1 MRNVFLLV
9 CCCVLFA
16 AHTAPNLPAQDLP
29 PRDTTRFKNLKFRNI
44 GPAIGGRTSRVCGV
58 PGDALTYYAA
68 TASGG
73 VWKSTDGGM
82 KWRAVMD
89 DYPVASMGAVAV
101 APSDPNVVYVGS
113 GEANPRGNVA
123 AGNGIYKSTDGGK
136 TWKHVWKSIGQIG
149 TIIVHPANADVAFA
163 AVLGNPF
170 APNKERGVYRTKDG
184 GKTWE
189 RVLAKNEDTGASDV
203 CFDLTN
209 PNILFAGMWQMRRKP
224 WDMQSGG
231 PGSGLYTSRDGG
243 DSWQQ
248 ITPLKADGS
257 PSGLPEGIMGKIGVG
272 VAPSNGNRV
281 YALIEHEKGGL
292 FRSDDGGVNWRLVND
307 SRPLRQR
314 AWYYST
320 LTINPI
326 NPDDVWFP
334 QVPMLRTLDGGR
346 TIARVRGFRHG
357 DHHDIWIDPKN
368 PQRIINA
375 NDGGVEVSTDGG
387 KSWFAAAMPTMQ
399 FYHVSVDNSTPY
411 KISGAAQ
418 DWGTFSTSHIKLDG
432 AGIEIADWH
441 GVGGGEAGHT
451 QHHPLDSNIVYA
463 GEYGGAITRYDHRTR
478 TTQNITVYPTNT
490 SGRGAEDL
498 RYRFQW
504 TAPILISPN
513 DPNTLYHAANVLF
526 KTSDGGKTWSAISG
540 DLTRND
546 KSKQKWSGG
555 PITGDNTG
563 VETYCTIFAI
573 AESPAKAGVL
583 WTGSDDGLV
592 HVSQDGGATWTNVT
606 KNITGLPEFATIK
619 TIEPSRTDA
628 GTVYVVAEAHRLS
641 DFKPYLWK
649 TTDFG
654 KTWKSLSAK
663 LPQDQYL
670 HVVREDPKKRGLLYV
685 GTELGLQMSADDGA
699 SWQALT
705 MNFPPVAVHDMVVK
719 NNDLVIG
726 THGRSFWV
734 FDDLTPLRELA
745 SGAPAND
752 VQLLPVQNAV
762 RWNLSYNR
770 GGGFGQMPNPQS
782 GLVLHYWLKSKAKSV
797 KIEILDANGTVIRSY
812 SNKPEVEPVLAVGE
826 FGGRSSDTLSVL
838 AGLHRTAWDLE
849 HKGADFIRD
858 GQTDGGDVR
867 SGPTA
872 APGSYTV
879 RLTVDGKTFTQ
890 TAQILADP
898 RQTINQAELAKTHAF
913 TLAVRDTISAVT
925 RTVNQLR
932 LVKKQLGER
941 SELLA
946 TGADTAKYS
955 ALLKSAKSLMSLC
968 DSVEGKLHNATA
980 KIAYDILAGKN
991 NTGAKLYAVL
1001 ATLYDATKSD
1011 EPITQGMR
1019 EVFQEE
1025 VQKFTAFRNEWQSVI
1040 TRDVESWNKQAK
1052 ALDVPHVLVPVM

>member
-1 MRNVFLLV
+1 M
-9 CCCVLFA
+9 
-16 AHTAPNLPAQDLP
+16 TAPNLTAQDLP

-44 GPAIGGRTSRVCGV
+44 GPAIGGRTSRAVGV

-82 KWRAVMD
+82 KWRSVMD
-89 DYPVASMGAVAV
+89 DHAVASMGAVAV

-149 TIIVHPANADVAFA
+149 TIIVHPANADIAFA

-189 RVLAKNEDTGASDV
+189 RVLTKNEDTGASDV

-243 DSWQQ
+243 DTWQQ

-320 LTINPI
+320 LTINPT

-387 KSWFAAAMPTMQ
+387 KTWFAAAMPTMQ
-399 FYHVSVDNSTPY
+399 FYHVAVDNSTPY

-418 DWGTFSTSHIKLDG
+418 DWGTFSTPHIKLDG

-526 KTSDGGKTWSAISG
+526 KTTDGGKTWSAISG

-546 KSKQKWSGG
+546 KSKQKWAGG

-563 VETYCTIFAI
+563 VETYCTIFAVT
-573 AESPAKAGVL
+573 ESPAKAGVL

-592 HVSQDGGATWTNVT
+592 HVSQDGGATWANVT

-619 TIEPSRTDA
+619 TIEPSRTEA

-685 GTELGLQMSADDGA
+685 GTELGLQMSPDDGA

-734 FDDLTPLRELA
+734 FDDLTPLREMA
-745 SGAPAND
+745 SGAPSTDAA
-752 VQLLPVQNAV
+752 LLPVQNAI

-782 GLVLHYWLKSKAKSV
+782 GSVLHYWLKNKAKSV
-797 KIEILDANGTVIRSY
+797 KIEILDASGTVIRSY
-812 SNKPEVEPVLAVGE
+812 SNKPEVEPVLAAGE

-849 HKGADFIRD
+849 HKGAEFIRD

-872 APGSYTV
+872 APGAYTV

-890 TAQILADP
+890 TAQVLTDP
-898 RQTINQAELAKTHAF
+898 RQSINQAELAKTHAF
-913 TLAVRDTISAVT
+913 TLAVRDTISAIT
-925 RTVNQLR
+925 RTVTQLR
-932 LVKKQLGER
+932 TVKKQLGER
-941 SELLA
+941 SELLT
-946 TGADTAKYS
+946 TGADTAKYA

-1025 VQKFTAFRNEWQSVI
+1025 VQKFTAFRNEWQSVL
-1040 TRDVESWNKQAK
+1040 TRDIDAWNKQAK
-1052 ALDVPHVLVPVM
+1052 ALDVPHVLVPTM